1 MMANGNIIFL
11 NGTSSSGKAAIARQ
25 LQEILEEP
33 YLYFSVDSFLH
44 MLPERFMSTEDSE
57 PTIEN
62 EKILSE
68 MMPGIISA
76 IHHSIRTFASRGHNL
91 IVDHVMQNQDWL
103 VDCIKLLEEFPVLF
117 VGVRCRLK
125 ELDRRERQR
134 DMVRGLARQQYE
146 IVHAHGIYDLEVDT
160 ADYGPLECAQ
170 QIKQALENGLSGQA
184 FSKLKQEIVKK
195 Y

>member
-1 MMANGNIIFL
+1 MTNGNIIFL

-25 LQEILEEP
+25 LQEILDEP
-33 YLYFSVDSFLH
+33 YLYFSVDAFLH
-44 MLPERFMSTEDSE
+44 MLPERFMSTEESE

-76 IHHSIRTFASRGHNL
+76 IHHSIRTFALRGHNL

-103 VDCIKLLEEFPVLF
+103 VDCIQLLDEFPVLF

-134 DMVRGLARQQYE
+134 DMVRGLARQQFE
-146 IVHAHGIYDLEVDT
+146 TVHAHGLYDLEIDS
-160 ADYGPLECAQ
+160 ADYDPLECAQ
-170 QIKQALENGLSGQA
+170 QIKQAMDNGLSGKA
-184 FSKLKQEIVKK
+184 FARLKQELI
-195 Y
+195 

>member
-1 MMANGNIIFL
+1 MENGIIIFL

-33 YLYFSVDSFLH
+33 YLYFSVDAFLH
-44 MLPERFMSTEDSE
+44 MLPERFMSTEESE

-68 MMPGIISA
+68 MMSGLISA
-76 IHHSIRTFASRGHNL
+76 IHHSIRIFALRGHNL
-91 IVDHVMQNQDWL
+91 IVDHVMQNQEWL
-103 VDCIKLLEEFPVLF
+103 VDCVKLLDEFPVLF

-134 DMVRGLARQQYE
+134 DMVRGLARQQFD
-146 IVHAHGIYDLEVDT
+146 IVHAHGLYDLEVDT
-160 ADYGPLECAQ
+160 ADYNPLECAQ
-170 QIKQALENGLSGQA
+170 QIKQALENGLSGKA
-184 FSKLKQEIVKK
+184 FSQLRQTLI
-195 Y
+195 